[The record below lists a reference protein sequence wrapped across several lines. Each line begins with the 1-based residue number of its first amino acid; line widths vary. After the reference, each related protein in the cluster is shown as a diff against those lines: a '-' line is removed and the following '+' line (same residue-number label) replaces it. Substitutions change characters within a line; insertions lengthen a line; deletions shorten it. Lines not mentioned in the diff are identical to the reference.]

1 MAAAFALV
9 SRNQT
14 LKLAL
19 KSLLFS
25 LAIFWWRETGGF
37 SLALLLVVIFAYSY
51 FRPLT
56 QSSRFLTA
64 FLVIVAL
71 PFAFPPVVFLE
82 FCLAIFIG
90 ILAYTV
96 VGVKDLL
103 FVNRK
108 LIVQLLY
115 FLILGTVIYL
125 YLFRPGVLNQITV
138 FILLSLLFRELYNF
152 LLEES
157 RTITLVLSSVYSLL
171 AIELGWAASLLPL
184 SRISASALVAAI
196 LLTAH
201 DLTLNYKLNALS
213 RYILFRDL
221 ALLFVLVIVIFLVS
235 RWSLA

>member
-19 KSLLFS
+19 KSLFFS
-25 LAIFWWRETGGF
+25 LTIFWWRETGGF
-37 SLALLLVVIFAYSY
+37 SLALLLIVIFTYNY
-51 FRPLT
+51 FRPLA

-71 PFAFPPVVFLE
+71 PFVFPPLGSLE
-82 FCLAIFIG
+82 FYFAVFIG
-90 ILAYTV
+90 ALAYAV

-108 LIVQLLY
+108 LIIQLLY
-115 FLILGTVIYL
+115 FLVLGTVIYL
-125 YLFRPGVLNQITV
+125 YLFSPGIINQITV
-138 FILLSLLFRELYNF
+138 FILLSLLFKELYSF

-157 RTITLVLSSVYSLL
+157 RITSILLSSACSLL
-171 AIELGWAASLLPL
+171 AIELGWALSLLPF
-184 SRISASALVAAI
+184 SRMSASALVTAI

-201 DLTLNYKLNALS
+201 DLTLNHKLNTFS
-213 RYILFRDL
+213 RRILFRDL
-221 ALLFVLVIVIFLVS
+221 TLLFVLVIVILSTS